1 MGAALGENHYCR
13 GAVMRVIHV
22 VPAIA
27 EEASGPSYS
36 VVRLCESLIS
46 QGQEVTLASLDWA
59 ALPSPPAFL
68 KTFPLG
74 WGPRRL
80 GRSPTMLRWLEQ
92 QAQSE
97 NVDFLHNHGMWQ
109 MNSVYPGWVAKKG
122 NINLVISPRGAFSK
136 WAMRHGSVM
145 KKVFWP
151 TLQRPVLEQA
161 ACFHA
166 TAASEYEDIRRLG
179 FRQPVAI
186 IPNGIDIPDLPV
198 KGNRDYR
205 TLLFLGRVHRVKGLD
220 MLLPAWRAVQD
231 RFPDWRLVIA
241 GSDDGY
247 HGKSGYLED
256 LHRLVQQLGLQRI
269 EFAGGLYGTEKTRA
283 YREADLYILPSYSEN
298 FGITVAE
305 SLAVGTPAIV
315 SKGAPWG
322 GLVTQ
327 QAGWWID
334 IGVDPLVACLEVAL
348 GRSPD
353 DLEKM
358 SLRGRHW
365 METEFS
371 WTHIGAQMA
380 DTYRWLLDKSLP
392 IPAWLRVD

>member
-1 MGAALGENHYCR
+1 
-13 GAVMRVIHV
+13 MRIIHV

-46 QGQEVTLASLDWA
+46 QGQEVTLAALDWA
-59 ALPSPPAFL
+59 PMPSPPDFL

-80 GRSPTMLRWLEQ
+80 GPSPEMNRWLGEQ
-92 QAQSE
+92 ARSKS
-97 NVDFLHNHGMWQ
+97 VDILHNHGMWQ
-109 MNSVYPGWVAKKG
+109 MNSVYTGWAAKKG
-122 NINLVISPRGAFSK
+122 NINLVVSPRGAFSK
-136 WAMRHGSVM
+136 WAMQHGSVM
-145 KKVFWP
+145 KRVFWP
-151 TLQRPVLEQA
+151 ALQRPALEHA
-161 ACFHA
+161 TCFHA
-166 TAASEYEDIRRLG
+166 TAVSEYEDIRRLG

-186 IPNGIDIPDLPV
+186 IPNGIDIPDLPP
-198 KGNRDYR
+198 KISGKSR
-205 TLLFLGRVHRVKGLD
+205 TLLFLGRIHPVKGLD
-220 MLLPAWRAVQD
+220 MLLPAWQAVQG

-247 HGKSGYLED
+247 HGKSGYLEELHWLSQKLD
-256 LHRLVQQLGLQRI
+256 LERI
-269 EFAGGLYGTEKTRA
+269 EFAGSLYGNEKMRV

-305 SLAVGTPAIV
+305 ALAAGTSAIV

-334 IGVDPLVACLEVAL
+334 IGLDPLVACLEDAL
-348 GRSPD
+348 GRSPV
-353 DLEKM
+353 DLGQM
-358 SLRGRHW
+358 GQRGRRW
-365 METEFS
+365 MEAEFS